1 MGQSL
6 QPSII
11 STNHALSPP
20 GSSSSRDLHQAKK
33 RGRPSKADV
42 IRRQE
47 ESIAAFEI
55 LPAVEPQPPVENG
68 SRATEVAAQI
78 QTPSSTPLKRN
89 WTLTGEA
96 EDDRRIRPFSQPV
109 EKALSSNI
117 FEILEPNDTRTTSLP
132 EKALLP
138 LQHLS
143 PNNPGSPLRNLTLAS
158 EIEASSSPKNQP
170 SLDSDRAKKL
180 RVRAR
185 PSHNYQHAK

>member
-1 MGQSL
+1 MGQSQ

-11 STNHALSPP
+11 STNHAFSPL

-47 ESIAAFEI
+47 ESIATGEI

-78 QTPSSTPLKRN
+78 QTPSSTSLKRN
-89 WTLTGEA
+89 RTLTGDA
-96 EDDRRIRPFSQPV
+96 EDDRRIRPWPFSQPV
-109 EKALSSNI
+109 EKVPSSNI
-117 FEILEPNDTRTTSLP
+117 FELLEPNDTRTTSHP

-143 PNNPGSPLRNLTLAS
+143 PINPGSPLRNLTLAS
-158 EIEASSSPKNQP
+158 GIEASASPKNQP

-180 RVRAR
+180 RVRC
-185 PSHNYQHAK
+185 PTIS

>member
-1 MGQSL
+1 VTGQNQ

-11 STNHALSPP
+11 SINPALSPL

-42 IRRQE
+42 IRRQA
-47 ESIAAFEI
+47 ESIAKGEI

-78 QTPSSTPLKRN
+78 QTPSSTSLKRN

-109 EKALSSNI
+109 EKAPSSNI
-117 FEILEPNDTRTTSLP
+117 SEFLEPNDTRTTSHP

-143 PNNPGSPLRNLTLAS
+143 PINPGSPLRNLILAS

-170 SLDSDRAKKL
+170 SLDSDRAKTL
-180 RVRAR
+180 RVRC
-185 PSHNYQHAK
+185 PTIS